1 MIKHIPIKINGRIFV
16 KVVVGNMGYT
26 LIPYYEA
33 LEIEKELQRKWSNE

>member
-26 LIPYYEA
+26 IIPYDRA
-33 LEIEKELQRKWSNE
+33 LEIEKQLKEGE